1 MALRHT
7 HLCSLAAHYAA
18 VADRSM
24 QQTLA
29 SLGVDSLVIADYVA
43 KAELLAMQYGLVVQT
58 IQNSAHI
65 DVDSLD

>member
-1 MALRHT
+1 
-7 HLCSLAAHYAA
+7 
-18 VADRSM
+18 M

-43 KAELLAMQYGLVVQT
+43 KAELLAMPYGLVVQT